1 MTSVNDNRSKDIRNK
16 LSIEEGVLENSD
28 TKVGLAEEIDNNGV
42 KNNKAVSNIATN
54 IDTSIDKNSSKN
66 ADKTSRIEQ
75 SSTDIPSNVASI
87 SKPLQVDDTPLA
99 TKTPA
104 LSTSAKPKAI
114 RKPRTTPEKPTPPAK
129 TLSSTTKPAPQMIVN
144 PTTKTTSNSAMTTT
158 PKPLTTAL
166 ATISNKAHTKVS
178 APVSSTVSAMSAIHK
193 DALVNELTKI
203 NWQRSDD
210 GTYSP
215 NSYIHRDLSLL
226 AFHLRVLAQAANPRH
241 PLLERLFFLI
251 IFSSNMD
258 EFFEIRVA
266 GIMQK
271 LSLGNVADTPH
282 GMRPSE
288 VLDEI
293 SAITHKAIAEQYRI
307 LNEDILPA
315 LAKQDIRYLKRDELN
330 AAQSAWM
337 KRYFIEQVSPVL
349 TPISIDPAH
358 PFPRL
363 VNKSLNF
370 IATLEGKDAFG
381 RDINLAIVPAPRSL
395 PRVIRLPD
403 ELTGG
408 KEHHVML
415 SAVIHE
421 HIGELFPGM
430 NVTGCH
436 QFRLTRNAD
445 LDLADDVDDIAK
457 ALEGELENR
466 RFGDKVRLEV
476 TTDCPTPI
484 SDYLLDEFGLHN
496 NQLYRVNG
504 PVNLTRLLFDFNLP
518 ELRYQPFTR
527 IVPKAFRRDIDK
539 LDKTTSMFAAM
550 RKGDVLVHHP
560 FDSFTPVVN
569 LLWQAANDPKVLA
582 IKQTLYRSGTN
593 SEIVKALAAAARN
606 GKEVTAVIELR
617 ARFDEA
623 SNISVANFLHEAGA
637 VVVYGIVGYKT
648 HAKLMLIVR
657 RENDRIRR
665 YVHLGTGNYHAAN
678 AKVYTDYG
686 LFTADSDISEDV
698 HKIFQELTGM
708 GKPANLKKLLHAP
721 FTLHDKLISFIDDEI
736 KQAKAGKRAHI
747 IIKVNALTERRL
759 IDKLYD
765 ASQAGVKVELILR
778 SICCL
783 RPQVKGLSE
792 NITVRS
798 VVGRFL
804 EHTRVYYFYN
814 NGDERMYCA
823 SADWMDRNLFHRVE
837 VAFPIEDKGLFKQIY
852 YDGLLNYLKD
862 NTQSWS
868 LDGKGNW
875 QQNTPA
881 LNEPEHSAQNY
892 LLKVINRVGE

>member
-1 MTSVNDNRSKDIRNK
+1 M
-16 LSIEEGVLENSD
+16 
-28 TKVGLAEEIDNNGV
+28 AEIDNKHNSG
-42 KNNKAVSNIATN
+42 NKMTDT
-54 IDTSIDKNSSKN
+54 IDANDHVNRESGTGDADRTVDNSHSPTDDSLNHLNSKESF
-66 ADKTSRIEQ
+66 TE
-75 SSTDIPSNVASI
+75 
-87 SKPLQVDDTPLA
+87 VD
-99 TKTPA
+99 
-104 LSTSAKPKAI
+104 
-114 RKPRTTPEKPTPPAK
+114 
-129 TLSSTTKPAPQMIVN
+129 
-144 PTTKTTSNSAMTTT
+144 
-158 PKPLTTAL
+158 
-166 ATISNKAHTKVS
+166 
-178 APVSSTVSAMSAIHK
+178 
-193 DALVNELTKI
+193 
-203 NWQRSDD
+203 WQRSED
-210 GTYSP
+210 GNYSP
-215 NSYIHRDLSLL
+215 SSYINRDLSLL
-226 AFHLRVLAQAANPRH
+226 QFHLRVLAQAADPRH
-241 PLLERLFFLI
+241 PLLERLFFLM
-251 IFSSNMD
+251 IFSSNID

-271 LSLGNVADTPH
+271 LNLGDVSTSVH

-288 VLDEI
+288 ILNEI
-293 SAITHKAIAEQYRI
+293 SVVTHDAIAEQYRI

-315 LAKQDIRYLKRDELN
+315 LALEDIRYLKRDELN
-330 AAQSAWM
+330 AEQSAWM

-415 SAVIHE
+415 SAIIHE
-421 HIGELFPGM
+421 HIGELFPGV

-445 LDLADDVDDIAK
+445 LDLADDVEDIAK

-476 TTDCPTPI
+476 TTECPTPI
-484 SDYLLDEFGLHN
+484 SDYLLNEFELHD

-504 PVNLTRLLFDFNLP
+504 PVNLTRLLFDFNIP
-518 ELRYQPFTR
+518 ELRYKPFTH
-527 IVPKAFRRDIDK
+527 IVPKSFRRDFDK
-539 LDKTTSMFAAM
+539 FDKTTSMFAAM

-560 FDSFTPVVN
+560 FHAFSPVVN

-593 SEIVKALAAAARN
+593 SEIVQALAAAALN

-623 SNISVANFLHEAGA
+623 SNIAVANYLQEAGA

-657 RENDRIRR
+657 REDDKIRR

-686 LFTADSDISEDV
+686 LFSADPDISEDV
-698 HKIFQELTGM
+698 HKIFNELTGM

-721 FTLHDKLISFIDDEI
+721 FTLHDKLMDFIDAEI
-736 KQAKAGKRAHI
+736 AHVKAGKRGHI

-765 ASQAGVKVELILR
+765 ASQAGVKIELILR

-798 VVGRFL
+798 VIGRFL
-804 EHTRVYYFYN
+804 EHTRIYYFHN
-814 NGDERMYCA
+814 DGNERLYCG

-837 VAFPIEDKGLFKQIY
+837 VAFPIEDKRLSKQIY
-852 YDGLLNYLKD
+852 QDGLLNYLQD
-862 NTQSWS
+862 NTQSWTLS
-868 LDGKGNW
+868 GDGSW
-875 QQNTPA
+875 QQNQPA
-881 LNEPEHSAQNY
+881 AGEAPHIAQEY
-892 LLKVINRVGE
+892 LLKMINGVGESV

>member
-1 MTSVNDNRSKDIRNK
+1 MDNKHNARHNTNDIIETNHDIH
-16 LSIEEGVLENSD
+16 D
-28 TKVGLAEEIDNNGV
+28 
-42 KNNKAVSNIATN
+42 
-54 IDTSIDKNSSKN
+54 IDT
-66 ADKTSRIEQ
+66 E
-75 SSTDIPSNVASI
+75 SST
-87 SKPLQVDDTPLA
+87 
-99 TKTPA
+99 
-104 LSTSAKPKAI
+104 
-114 RKPRTTPEKPTPPAK
+114 
-129 TLSSTTKPAPQMIVN
+129 
-144 PTTKTTSNSAMTTT
+144 NSAV
-158 PKPLTTAL
+158 KLNNLIIDSSSNLTE
-166 ATISNKAHTKVS
+166 I
-178 APVSSTVSAMSAIHK
+178 
-193 DALVNELTKI
+193 E
-203 NWQRSDD
+203 WQRSED
-210 GTYSP
+210 GSYSP
-215 NSYIHRDLSLL
+215 SSYINRDLSLL
-226 AFHLRVLAQAANPRH
+226 QFHLRVLAQAASPRH
-241 PLLERLFFLI
+241 PLLERLFFLM
-251 IFSSNMD
+251 IFSSNLD

-271 LSLGNVADTPH
+271 LNLGDVSTSVH

-288 VLDEI
+288 ILNEI
-293 SAITHKAIAEQYRI
+293 SAVTHDAIDEQYRI

-315 LAKQDIRYLKRDELN
+315 LALEDIRYLKRDELN
-330 AAQSAWM
+330 AEQSAWM

-408 KEHHVML
+408 KEHHIML

-421 HIGELFPGM
+421 HVGELFPGV

-445 LDLADDVDDIAK
+445 LDLADDVEDIAK

-484 SDYLLDEFGLHN
+484 SDYLLNEFDLHD

-504 PVNLTRLLFDFNLP
+504 PVNLTRLLFDFNIP
-518 ELRYQPFTR
+518 ELRYKPFTH
-527 IVPKAFRRDIDK
+527 IVPKPFRRDFDK

-560 FDSFTPVVN
+560 FHAFSPIVN

-593 SEIVKALAAAARN
+593 SEIVQALAAAALN

-623 SNISVANFLHEAGA
+623 SNIAVANYLQEAGA

-657 RENDRIRR
+657 REDDKIRR

-686 LFTADSDISEDV
+686 LFSADPDISEDV
-698 HKIFQELTGM
+698 HKIFNELTGM

-721 FTLHDKLISFIDDEI
+721 FTLHDKLMGFIDDEI
-736 KQAKAGKRAHI
+736 THAKAGQKAHI

-765 ASQAGVKVELILR
+765 ASQAGVKIELILR
-778 SICCL
+778 SMCCL

-798 VVGRFL
+798 VIGRFL
-804 EHTRVYYFYN
+804 EHTRIYYFHN
-814 NGDERMYCA
+814 DGDERLYCG

-837 VAFPIEDKGLFKQIY
+837 VAFPIEDKKLSKQIY
-852 YDGLLNYLKD
+852 QDGLLNYLQD
-862 NTQSWS
+862 NMQAWTLSG
-868 LDGKGNW
+868 DGVW
-875 QQNTPA
+875 QQIETTADELP
-881 LNEPEHSAQNY
+881 HIAQDY
-892 LLKVINRVGE
+892 LLKVINGVGEHV

>member
-1 MTSVNDNRSKDIRNK
+1 M
-16 LSIEEGVLENSD
+16 
-28 TKVGLAEEIDNNGV
+28 AEIDNKHEVNDSV
-42 KNNKAVSNIATN
+42 DMSIKTDNEVSTSLIEVSDNEVSDNPIDGLTDSVTN
-54 IDTSIDKNSSKN
+54 SLTESL
-66 ADKTSRIEQ
+66 
-75 SSTDIPSNVASI
+75 TDI
-87 SKPLQVDDTPLA
+87 D
-99 TKTPA
+99 
-104 LSTSAKPKAI
+104 
-114 RKPRTTPEKPTPPAK
+114 
-129 TLSSTTKPAPQMIVN
+129 
-144 PTTKTTSNSAMTTT
+144 
-158 PKPLTTAL
+158 
-166 ATISNKAHTKVS
+166 
-178 APVSSTVSAMSAIHK
+178 
-193 DALVNELTKI
+193 
-203 NWQRSDD
+203 WQRSED
-210 GTYSP
+210 GSYSP
-215 NSYIHRDLSLL
+215 SSYINRDLSLL
-226 AFHLRVLAQAANPRH
+226 QFHLRVLAQAASPHH

-271 LSLGNVADTPH
+271 LNMGDVSTSAH

-288 VLDEI
+288 VLREI
-293 SAITHKAIAEQYRI
+293 SAVTHKAISEQYRI

-315 LAKQDIRYLKRDELN
+315 LAQEDIRYLKRDELTPE
-330 AAQSAWM
+330 QSAWM
-337 KRYFIEQVSPVL
+337 KQYFTEQVSPVL

-445 LDLADDVDDIAK
+445 LDLAEDVDDIAK

-476 TTDCPTPI
+476 TTDCPAPI
-484 SDYLLDEFGLHN
+484 SDYLLNEFELHD

-504 PVNLTRLLFDFNLP
+504 PVNLTRLLFDFNIP
-518 ELRYQPFTR
+518 ALRYQPFTHV
-527 IVPKAFRRDIDK
+527 VPKPFRREVDK
-539 LDKTTSMFAAM
+539 LDKATSMFAAM
-550 RKGDVLVHHP
+550 RKSDVLVHHP
-560 FDSFTPVVN
+560 FHAFSPIIN
-569 LLWQAANDPKVLA
+569 LLWQAASDPKVLA

-623 SNISVANFLHEAGA
+623 SNIAVANYLQEAGA

-648 HAKLMLIVR
+648 HAKLMLIIR
-657 RENDRIRR
+657 RENDKIRR

-686 LFTADSDISEDV
+686 LFSADPDISEDV

-721 FTLHDKLISFIDDEI
+721 FTLHEKLMSFIDDEI
-736 KQAKAGKRAHI
+736 AQAKAGKRAHI

-765 ASQAGVKVELILR
+765 ASQAGVKIELILR
-778 SICCL
+778 SMCCL
-783 RPQVKGLSE
+783 RPQVKDLSE

-798 VVGRFL
+798 VIGRFL
-804 EHTRVYYFYN
+804 EHTRIYYFYN
-814 NGDERMYCA
+814 AGYERLYCG

-837 VAFPIEDKGLFKQIY
+837 VAFPIEDKKLFKQIY
-852 YDGLLNYLKD
+852 QDGLINYLHD
-862 NTQSWS
+862 NTQAWT
-868 LDGKGNW
+868 LDGNGVW
-875 QQNTPA
+875 QQLQPAADETPHIA
-881 LNEPEHSAQNY
+881 QEH
-892 LLKVINRVGE
+892 LLKVINGVGETT

>member
-1 MTSVNDNRSKDIRNK
+1 MDNKHS
-16 LSIEEGVLENSD
+16 NSD
-28 TKVGLAEEIDNNGV
+28 KTADVIETYIDANNDVNRESDTDKVDGAINTSNPPTDESLINPYGNQVLTEID
-42 KNNKAVSNIATN
+42 
-54 IDTSIDKNSSKN
+54 
-66 ADKTSRIEQ
+66 
-75 SSTDIPSNVASI
+75 
-87 SKPLQVDDTPLA
+87 
-99 TKTPA
+99 
-104 LSTSAKPKAI
+104 
-114 RKPRTTPEKPTPPAK
+114 
-129 TLSSTTKPAPQMIVN
+129 
-144 PTTKTTSNSAMTTT
+144 
-158 PKPLTTAL
+158 
-166 ATISNKAHTKVS
+166 
-178 APVSSTVSAMSAIHK
+178 
-193 DALVNELTKI
+193 
-203 NWQRSDD
+203 WQRSED
-210 GTYSP
+210 GNYSP
-215 NSYIHRDLSLL
+215 SSYINRDLSLL
-226 AFHLRVLAQAANPRH
+226 QFHLRVLAQAADPHH
-241 PLLERLFFLI
+241 PLLERLFFLM
-251 IFSSNMD
+251 IFSSNID

-271 LSLGNVADTPH
+271 LNLGDVSTSVH

-288 VLDEI
+288 ILNEI
-293 SAITHKAIAEQYRI
+293 SAVTHDAIAEQYRI

-315 LAKQDIRYLKRDELN
+315 LALEDIRYLKRDELN
-330 AAQSAWM
+330 SEQSAWM
-337 KRYFIEQVSPVL
+337 KRYFTEQVSPVL

-415 SAVIHE
+415 SAIIHE

-476 TTDCPTPI
+476 TTECPTPI
-484 SDYLLDEFGLHN
+484 SDYLLNEFELHD

-504 PVNLTRLLFDFNLP
+504 PVNLTRLLFDFNIP
-518 ELRYQPFTR
+518 ALRYQPFTHV
-527 IVPKAFRRDIDK
+527 IPKPFRREVDK
-539 LDKTTSMFAAM
+539 LDKATSMFAAM
-550 RKGDVLVHHP
+550 RKGDVLAHHP
-560 FDSFTPVVN
+560 FHAFSPIIN
-569 LLWQAANDPKVLA
+569 LLWQAASDPKVLA

-623 SNISVANFLHEAGA
+623 SNIAVANYLQEAGA

-657 RENDRIRR
+657 REEGKMRR

-686 LFTADSDISEDV
+686 LFSADPDISEDV

-721 FTLHDKLISFIDDEI
+721 FTLHDKLMSFIDDEI
-736 KQAKAGKRAHI
+736 THAKAGKRAHI
-747 IIKVNALTERRL
+747 IVKVNALTERRL

-765 ASQAGVKVELILR
+765 ASQAGVKIELILR

-798 VVGRFL
+798 VIGRFL
-804 EHTRVYYFYN
+804 EHTRIYYFYN
-814 NGDERMYCA
+814 DGNERLYCG

-837 VAFPIEDKGLFKQIY
+837 VAFPIEDKKLSKQIY
-852 YDGLLNYLKD
+852 QDGLLSYLQD
-862 NTQSWS
+862 NKQAWTLSG
-868 LDGKGNW
+868 DGNW
-875 QQNTPA
+875 QRTKPA
-881 LNEPEHSAQNY
+881 ADEALHIAQEH
-892 LLKVINRVGE
+892 LLKVINRVGEPV

>member
-1 MTSVNDNRSKDIRNK
+1 MVEINNNENSGDINDMIDVNSVSEDGNENFNKDI
-16 LSIEEGVLENSD
+16 S
-28 TKVGLAEEIDNNGV
+28 
-42 KNNKAVSNIATN
+42 
-54 IDTSIDKNSSKN
+54 
-66 ADKTSRIEQ
+66 
-75 SSTDIPSNVASI
+75 
-87 SKPLQVDDTPLA
+87 
-99 TKTPA
+99 
-104 LSTSAKPKAI
+104 
-114 RKPRTTPEKPTPPAK
+114 
-129 TLSSTTKPAPQMIVN
+129 
-144 PTTKTTSNSAMTTT
+144 
-158 PKPLTTAL
+158 
-166 ATISNKAHTKVS
+166 
-178 APVSSTVSAMSAIHK
+178 VSSSHNDLADI
-193 DALVNELTKI
+193 D
-203 NWQRSDD
+203 WQRSED
-210 GTYSP
+210 GSYSP
-215 NSYIHRDLSLL
+215 SSYINRDLSLL
-226 AFHLRVLAQAANPRH
+226 QFHLRVLAQAASPRH

-251 IFSSNMD
+251 IFSSNLD

-271 LSLGNVADTPH
+271 LNIGDVSTSAH

-288 VLDEI
+288 VLNEI
-293 SAITHKAIAEQYRI
+293 SAITHDAINEQYRI

-315 LAKQDIRYLKRDELN
+315 LALEDIRYLKRDELN
-330 AAQSAWM
+330 AEQSAWM
-337 KRYFIEQVSPVL
+337 KRYFTEQVVPVL

-415 SAVIHE
+415 SAIIHE

-430 NVTGCH
+430 SVTGCH

-445 LDLADDVDDIAK
+445 LDLADDVEDIAK

-476 TTDCPTPI
+476 TTDCPTHI
-484 SDYLLDEFGLHN
+484 SEYLLNEFELHD

-504 PVNLTRLLFDFNLP
+504 PVNLTRLLFDFNIP
-518 ELRYQPFTR
+518 ALRYQPFTHA
-527 IVPKAFRRDIDK
+527 IPKAFRREMDK
-539 LDKTTSMFAAM
+539 SDKSTSMFAAM
-550 RKGDVLVHHP
+550 RKSDVLVHHP
-560 FDSFTPVVN
+560 FHAFSPIIN
-569 LLWQAANDPKVLA
+569 LLWQAASDPKVLA

-623 SNISVANFLHEAGA
+623 SNIAVANYLQEAGA

-657 RENDRIRR
+657 REDDRIRR
-665 YVHLGTGNYHAAN
+665 YIHLGTGNYHAAN

-686 LFTADSDISEDV
+686 LFSADPDISEDV

-721 FTLHDKLISFIDDEI
+721 FTLHEKLMSFIDDEI
-736 KQAKAGKRAHI
+736 AHAKAGKRAHI
-747 IIKVNALTERRL
+747 IVKANALTERRL

-765 ASQAGVKVELILR
+765 ASQAGVKIELILR
-778 SICCL
+778 SMCCL

-798 VVGRFL
+798 LIGRFL
-804 EHTRVYYFYN
+804 EHTRIYYFYN
-814 NGDERMYCA
+814 DGDERLYCG

-837 VAFPIEDKGLFKQIY
+837 VAFPIENKKLFKQIY
-852 YDGLLNYLKD
+852 QDGLLNYLQD
-862 NTQSWS
+862 NTQAWT
-868 LDGKGNW
+868 LDGTGVW
-875 QQNTPA
+875 QQLQPAAGETPHVA
-881 LNEPEHSAQNY
+881 QEH
-892 LLKVINRVGE
+892 LLKVINGVEESS

>member
-1 MTSVNDNRSKDIRNK
+1 MVDINNQNKSVMTNDN
-16 LSIEEGVLENSD
+16 
-28 TKVGLAEEIDNNGV
+28 
-42 KNNKAVSNIATN
+42 AT
-54 IDTSIDKNSSKN
+54 
-66 ADKTSRIEQ
+66 
-75 SSTDIPSNVASI
+75 
-87 SKPLQVDDTPLA
+87 
-99 TKTPA
+99 
-104 LSTSAKPKAI
+104 
-114 RKPRTTPEKPTPPAK
+114 
-129 TLSSTTKPAPQMIVN
+129 
-144 PTTKTTSNSAMTTT
+144 
-158 PKPLTTAL
+158 
-166 ATISNKAHTKVS
+166 
-178 APVSSTVSAMSAIHK
+178 
-193 DALVNELTKI
+193 VNELNIQQLSQQLTDI
-203 NWQRSDD
+203 AWQRSED
-210 GTYSP
+210 GSYSP
-215 NSYIHRDLSLL
+215 SSYINRDLSLL
-226 AFHLRVLAQAANPRH
+226 QFHLRVLAQAASSRH

-251 IFSSNMD
+251 IFSSNID

-271 LSLGNVADTPH
+271 LNLGDVVSSPH

-288 VLDEI
+288 VLAEL
-293 SAITHKAIAEQYRI
+293 SAVTHEAIDKQYRI

-315 LAKQDIRYLKRDELN
+315 LAKEDIRYLKRDELN
-330 AAQSAWM
+330 AEQSAWM
-337 KRYFIEQVSPVL
+337 KRYFTEQVSPVL

-484 SDYLLDEFGLHN
+484 SDYLLNEFELHD

-504 PVNLTRLLFDFNLP
+504 PVNLTRLLFDFNIP
-518 ELRYQPFTR
+518 KLRYQPFTH
-527 IVPKAFRRDIDK
+527 IVPKPFRRELDK
-539 LDKTTSMFAAM
+539 LDKSTSIFSAM

-560 FDSFTPVVN
+560 FHAFSPIIN
-569 LLWQAANDPKVLA
+569 LLWEAASDPKVLA

-623 SNISVANFLHEAGA
+623 SNIAVANFLQEAGA

-657 RENDRIRR
+657 REDDRIRR

-686 LFTADSDISEDV
+686 LFSADDDISEDV

-708 GKPANLKKLLHAP
+708 GKPATLKKLLHAP
-721 FTLHDKLISFIDDEI
+721 FTLHDKLMSFIDDEI
-736 KQAKAGKRAHI
+736 AHAKAGKRAHM

-759 IDKLYD
+759 IAKLYD
-765 ASQAGVKVELILR
+765 ASQAGVKIELILR

-804 EHTRVYYFYN
+804 EHTRIYYFHN
-814 NGDERMYCA
+814 GGDERMYLG

-837 VAFPIEDKGLFKQIY
+837 VAFPIEDKKLFKQIY
-852 YDGLLNYLKD
+852 QDGLLNYLQD
-862 NTQSWS
+862 NVQAWA
-868 LDGKGNW
+868 LNGDGIW
-875 QQNTPA
+875 QQIQPA
-881 LNEPEHSAQNY
+881 ADEAPHIAQDH
-892 LLKVINRVGE
+892 LLRVINHVGEPV

>member
-1 MTSVNDNRSKDIRNK
+1 MADVNNNQNNRAKDEVEDNT
-16 LSIEEGVLENSD
+16 LEDSAAINQN
-28 TKVGLAEEIDNNGV
+28 TLTQ
-42 KNNKAVSNIATN
+42 IA
-54 IDTSIDKNSSKN
+54 
-66 ADKTSRIEQ
+66 
-75 SSTDIPSNVASI
+75 
-87 SKPLQVDDTPLA
+87 
-99 TKTPA
+99 
-104 LSTSAKPKAI
+104 
-114 RKPRTTPEKPTPPAK
+114 
-129 TLSSTTKPAPQMIVN
+129 
-144 PTTKTTSNSAMTTT
+144 
-158 PKPLTTAL
+158 
-166 ATISNKAHTKVS
+166 
-178 APVSSTVSAMSAIHK
+178 
-193 DALVNELTKI
+193 
-203 NWQRSDD
+203 WQRSED
-210 GTYSP
+210 GSYSP
-215 NSYIHRDLSLL
+215 SSYINRDLSLL
-226 AFHLRVLAQAANPRH
+226 QFHLRVLAQAASPRH

-251 IFSSNMD
+251 IFSSNLD

-271 LSLGNVADTPH
+271 LNLGDVASSPH

-288 VLDEI
+288 VLNEI
-293 SAITHKAIAEQYRI
+293 SVVTHDAIDEQYRI

-315 LAKQDIRYLKRDELN
+315 LAEQDIRYLKRDELN
-330 AAQSAWM
+330 AEQSAWM
-337 KRYFIEQVSPVL
+337 KRYFTEQVSPVL

-363 VNKSLNF
+363 ANKSLNF

-415 SAVIHE
+415 SAIIHE
-421 HIGELFPGM
+421 HVGELFPGM
-430 NVTGCH
+430 SVTGCH

-476 TTDCPTPI
+476 TTECPTPI
-484 SDYLLDEFGLHN
+484 SDYLLNEFGLHD

-504 PVNLTRLLFDFNLP
+504 PVNLTRLLFDFNIP
-518 ELRYQPFTR
+518 ELRYQPFTH
-527 IVPKAFRRDIDK
+527 IMPKPFRREFDK
-539 LDKTTSMFAAM
+539 LDRSTSMFAAM
-550 RKGDVLVHHP
+550 RKGNVLVHHP
-560 FDSFTPVVN
+560 FHAFSPIIN

-593 SEIVKALAAAARN
+593 SEIVQALAAAARN

-623 SNISVANFLHEAGA
+623 SNIAVANLLQEAGA

-657 RENDRIRR
+657 REDGQMRR

-686 LFTADSDISEDV
+686 LFSADPDISEDV

-721 FTLHDKLISFIDDEI
+721 FTLHDKLMSFIDDEI
-736 KQAKAGKRAHI
+736 AHATAGKRAHI

-765 ASQAGVKVELILR
+765 ASQAGVKIELILR
-778 SICCL
+778 STCCL
-783 RPQVKGLSE
+783 RPQVQGLSE

-798 VVGRFL
+798 VIGRFL

-814 NGDERMYCA
+814 SGDERMYCG
-823 SADWMDRNLFHRVE
+823 SADWMDRNLFHRIE
-837 VAFPIEDKGLFKQIY
+837 VAFPIEEKKLFRQVY
-852 YDGLLNYLKD
+852 QDGL
-862 NTQSWS
+862 
-868 LDGKGNW
+868 
-875 QQNTPA
+875 
-881 LNEPEHSAQNY
+881 QNY
-892 LLKVINRVGE
+892 LQDNVQAWTLHADGSWEQIRPAAGEVEHIAQDHLLKTINHVGESV

>member
-1 MTSVNDNRSKDIRNK
+1 MADNP
-16 LSIEEGVLENSD
+16 
-28 TKVGLAEEIDNNGV
+28 
-42 KNNKAVSNIATN
+42 NKAKITDNGT
-54 IDTSIDKNSSKN
+54 DKNQGASLSHERLN
-66 ADKTSRIEQ
+66 SHE
-75 SSTDIPSNVASI
+75 PSNSHER
-87 SKPLQVDDTPLA
+87 LTN
-99 TKTPA
+99 
-104 LSTSAKPKAI
+104 
-114 RKPRTTPEKPTPPAK
+114 
-129 TLSSTTKPAPQMIVN
+129 SS
-144 PTTKTTSNSAMTTT
+144 
-158 PKPLTTAL
+158 LTQ
-166 ATISNKAHTKVS
+166 I
-178 APVSSTVSAMSAIHK
+178 
-193 DALVNELTKI
+193 D
-203 NWQRSDD
+203 WQRFDD
-210 GTYSP
+210 GSYSSS
-215 NSYIHRDLSLL
+215 SYIHRDLSLL
-226 AFHLRVLAQAANPRH
+226 QFNLRVLAQAASPRH

-271 LSLGNVADTPH
+271 LNIGDVPSSPH

-288 VLDEI
+288 VLKEI
-293 SAITHKAIAEQYRI
+293 SAVAHEAIDEQYRI
-307 LNEDILPA
+307 LNQDILPA
-315 LAKQDIRYLKRDELN
+315 LAKEDIRYLRRDELN
-330 AAQSAWM
+330 AEQSAWM
-337 KRYFIEQVSPVL
+337 KRYFIEQVLPVL

-395 PRVIRLPD
+395 PRVIRLPN

-421 HIGELFPGM
+421 HVGELFPGM

-484 SDYLLDEFGLHN
+484 SDYLLEEFELHD

-504 PVNLTRLLFDFNLP
+504 PVNLTRLLFDFNIP
-518 ELRYQPFTR
+518 KLRYQSFTH
-527 IVPKAFRRDIDK
+527 IVPKPFRREFDK
-539 LDKTTSMFAAM
+539 LDRSTSMFGAM

-560 FDSFTPVVN
+560 FHAFSPIVN
-569 LLWQAANDPKVLA
+569 LLWQAASDPKVLA

-593 SEIVKALAAAARN
+593 SEIVQALAAAARN

-623 SNISVANFLHEAGA
+623 SNIAVANFLQEAGA

-657 RENDRIRR
+657 REDDRIRR

-686 LFTADSDISEDV
+686 LFTADDDISEDV

-708 GKPANLKKLLHAP
+708 GKPATLKKLLHAP
-721 FTLHDKLISFIDDEI
+721 FTLHDKLMSFIDDEI
-736 KQAKAGKRAHI
+736 AHAKAGKRAHM

-759 IDKLYD
+759 IAKLYD
-765 ASQAGVKVELILR
+765 ASQAGVKIELILR

-804 EHTRVYYFYN
+804 EHTRIYYFHN
-814 NGDERMYCA
+814 GGDERMYLG

-837 VAFPIEDKGLFKQIY
+837 VAFPIEDKKLFAQIY
-852 YDGLLNYLKD
+852 QDGLQNYLKD
-862 NTQSWS
+862 NVQAWT
-868 LDGKGNW
+868 LTGDGRW
-875 QQNTPA
+875 QQVSPVNDA
-881 LNEPEHSAQNY
+881 LPHVAQNH
-892 LLKVINRVGE
+892 LLSVINHVDE

>member
-1 MTSVNDNRSKDIRNK
+1 MVNKQNNDHEINDSIDVSTKTDSE
-16 LSIEEGVLENSD
+16 LSTNLVKTEEELTASS
-28 TKVGLAEEIDNNGV
+28 TKSLSEID
-42 KNNKAVSNIATN
+42 
-54 IDTSIDKNSSKN
+54 
-66 ADKTSRIEQ
+66 
-75 SSTDIPSNVASI
+75 
-87 SKPLQVDDTPLA
+87 
-99 TKTPA
+99 
-104 LSTSAKPKAI
+104 
-114 RKPRTTPEKPTPPAK
+114 
-129 TLSSTTKPAPQMIVN
+129 
-144 PTTKTTSNSAMTTT
+144 
-158 PKPLTTAL
+158 
-166 ATISNKAHTKVS
+166 
-178 APVSSTVSAMSAIHK
+178 
-193 DALVNELTKI
+193 
-203 NWQRSDD
+203 WQRFDD
-210 GTYSP
+210 GSYSP
-215 NSYIHRDLSLL
+215 SSYINRDLSLL
-226 AFHLRVLAQAANPRH
+226 QFHLRVLAQAASPRH

-271 LSLGNVADTPH
+271 LNMGDVSTSAH

-288 VLDEI
+288 VLREI
-293 SAITHKAIAEQYRI
+293 SAVTHKAISEQYRI

-315 LAKQDIRYLKRDELN
+315 LAQEDIRYLKRDELTPE
-330 AAQSAWM
+330 QSAWM
-337 KRYFIEQVSPVL
+337 KQYFTEQVSPVL

-445 LDLADDVDDIAK
+445 LDLAEDVDDIAK

-476 TTDCPTPI
+476 TTDCPAPI
-484 SDYLLDEFGLHN
+484 SDYLLNEFELHD

-504 PVNLTRLLFDFNLP
+504 PVNLTRLLFDFNIP
-518 ELRYQPFTR
+518 ALRYQPFTHV
-527 IVPKAFRRDIDK
+527 VPKPFRREVDK
-539 LDKTTSMFAAM
+539 LDKATSMFAAM
-550 RKGDVLVHHP
+550 RKSDVLVHHP
-560 FDSFTPVVN
+560 FHAFSPIIN
-569 LLWQAANDPKVLA
+569 LLWQAASDPKVLA

-623 SNISVANFLHEAGA
+623 SNIAVANYLQEAGA

-648 HAKLMLIVR
+648 HAKLMLIIR
-657 RENDRIRR
+657 RENDKIRR

-686 LFTADSDISEDV
+686 LFSADPDISEDV

-721 FTLHDKLISFIDDEI
+721 FTLHEKLMSFIDDEI
-736 KQAKAGKRAHI
+736 AQAKAGKRAHI

-765 ASQAGVKVELILR
+765 ASQAGVKIELILR
-778 SICCL
+778 SMCCL
-783 RPQVKGLSE
+783 RPQVKDLSE

-798 VVGRFL
+798 VIGRFL
-804 EHTRVYYFYN
+804 EHTRIYYFYN
-814 NGDERMYCA
+814 AGYERLYCG

-837 VAFPIEDKGLFKQIY
+837 VAFPIEDKKLFKQIY
-852 YDGLLNYLKD
+852 QDGLINYLHD
-862 NTQSWS
+862 NTQAWT
-868 LDGKGNW
+868 LDGNGVW
-875 QQNTPA
+875 QQLQPAADETPHIA
-881 LNEPEHSAQNY
+881 QEH
-892 LLKVINRVGE
+892 LLKVINGVGEST

>member
-1 MTSVNDNRSKDIRNK
+1 MV
-16 LSIEEGVLENSD
+16 
-28 TKVGLAEEIDNNGV
+28 EI
-42 KNNKAVSNIATN
+42 NNKH
-54 IDTSIDKNSSKN
+54 NSSK
-66 ADKTSRIEQ
+66 KI
-75 SSTDIPSNVASI
+75 TDIIEAPIDANDDINRESGTDKAD
-87 SKPLQVDDTPLA
+87 LDVD
-99 TKTPA
+99 
-104 LSTSAKPKAI
+104 
-114 RKPRTTPEKPTPPAK
+114 
-129 TLSSTTKPAPQMIVN
+129 N
-144 PTTKTTSNSAMTTT
+144 SNSPTDDSLNHLNSKESFTE
-158 PKPLTTAL
+158 
-166 ATISNKAHTKVS
+166 V
-178 APVSSTVSAMSAIHK
+178 
-193 DALVNELTKI
+193 D
-203 NWQRSDD
+203 WQRSED
-210 GTYSP
+210 GNYSP
-215 NSYIHRDLSLL
+215 SSYINRDLSLL
-226 AFHLRVLAQAANPRH
+226 QFHLRVLAQAADPRH
-241 PLLERLFFLI
+241 PLLERLFFLM
-251 IFSSNMD
+251 IFSSNID

-271 LSLGNVADTPH
+271 LSLGDVSTSVH

-288 VLDEI
+288 ILNEI
-293 SAITHKAIAEQYRI
+293 SAVTHDAIAEQYRI

-315 LAKQDIRYLKRDELN
+315 LALEDIRYLKRDELN
-330 AAQSAWM
+330 AEQSAWM
-337 KRYFIEQVSPVL
+337 KRYFTEQVSPVL

-415 SAVIHE
+415 SAIIHE

-430 NVTGCH
+430 SVTGCH

-476 TTDCPTPI
+476 TTECPTPI
-484 SDYLLDEFGLHN
+484 SDYLLNEFELHD

-504 PVNLTRLLFDFNLP
+504 PVNLTRLLFDFNIP
-518 ELRYQPFTR
+518 ALRYQPFTHV
-527 IVPKAFRRDIDK
+527 IPKPFRREVDK
-539 LDKTTSMFAAM
+539 LDKATSMFAAM
-550 RKGDVLVHHP
+550 RKGDVLAHHP
-560 FDSFTPVVN
+560 FHAFSPIIN
-569 LLWQAANDPKVLA
+569 LLWQAASDPKVLA

-606 GKEVTAVIELR
+606 GKEVTAVIEIR

-623 SNISVANFLHEAGA
+623 SNIAVANYLQEAGA

-657 RENDRIRR
+657 REDEKMRR

-686 LFTADSDISEDV
+686 LFSADPDISEDV

-721 FTLHDKLISFIDDEI
+721 FTLHDKLMEFIDDEI
-736 KQAKAGKRAHI
+736 AHVKAGRRAHI

-765 ASQAGVKVELILR
+765 ASQAGVKIELILR
-778 SICCL
+778 SMCCL

-798 VVGRFL
+798 VIGRFL
-804 EHTRVYYFYN
+804 EHTRVYYFHN
-814 NGDERMYCA
+814 NGDERLYCA

-837 VAFPIEDKGLFKQIY
+837 VAFPIEDKRLAKQVY
-852 YDGLLNYLKD
+852 EDGLINYLKD
-862 NTQSWS
+862 NTQAWTLSGDGSW
-868 LDGKGNW
+868 K
-875 QQNTPA
+875 QNQPA
-881 LNEPEHSAQNY
+881 AGEAPHIAQEY
-892 LLKVINRVGE
+892 LLKVINGVGKSV

>member
-1 MTSVNDNRSKDIRNK
+1 MDNKHS
-16 LSIEEGVLENSD
+16 NSD
-28 TKVGLAEEIDNNGV
+28 KTADVIETYIDANNDVNIESDTDKVDGAINTSNPPTDESLINPYGNQALTEID
-42 KNNKAVSNIATN
+42 
-54 IDTSIDKNSSKN
+54 
-66 ADKTSRIEQ
+66 
-75 SSTDIPSNVASI
+75 
-87 SKPLQVDDTPLA
+87 
-99 TKTPA
+99 
-104 LSTSAKPKAI
+104 
-114 RKPRTTPEKPTPPAK
+114 
-129 TLSSTTKPAPQMIVN
+129 
-144 PTTKTTSNSAMTTT
+144 
-158 PKPLTTAL
+158 
-166 ATISNKAHTKVS
+166 
-178 APVSSTVSAMSAIHK
+178 
-193 DALVNELTKI
+193 
-203 NWQRSDD
+203 WQRSED
-210 GTYSP
+210 GNYSP
-215 NSYIHRDLSLL
+215 SSYINRDLSLL
-226 AFHLRVLAQAANPRH
+226 QFHLRVLAQAADPHH
-241 PLLERLFFLI
+241 PLLERLFFLM
-251 IFSSNMD
+251 IFSSNID

-271 LSLGNVADTPH
+271 LNLGDVSTSVH

-288 VLDEI
+288 ILNEI
-293 SAITHKAIAEQYRI
+293 SAVTHDAIAEQYRI

-315 LAKQDIRYLKRDELN
+315 LALEDIRYLKRDELN
-330 AAQSAWM
+330 AEQSAWM
-337 KRYFIEQVSPVL
+337 KRYFTEQVSPVL

-415 SAVIHE
+415 SAIIHE

-476 TTDCPTPI
+476 TTECPTPI
-484 SDYLLDEFGLHN
+484 SDYLLNEFELHD

-504 PVNLTRLLFDFNLP
+504 PVNLTRLLFDFNIP
-518 ELRYQPFTR
+518 SLRYQPFTHV
-527 IVPKAFRRDIDK
+527 IPKPFRREVDK
-539 LDKTTSMFAAM
+539 LDKATSMFAAM
-550 RKGDVLVHHP
+550 RKGDVLAHHP
-560 FDSFTPVVN
+560 FHAFSPIIN
-569 LLWQAANDPKVLA
+569 LLWQAASDPKVLA

-623 SNISVANFLHEAGA
+623 SNIAVANYLQEAGA

-657 RENDRIRR
+657 REEGKMRR

-686 LFTADSDISEDV
+686 LFSADPDISEDV

-721 FTLHDKLISFIDDEI
+721 FTLHDKLMSFIDDEI
-736 KQAKAGKRAHI
+736 THAKAGKRAHI
-747 IIKVNALTERRL
+747 IVKVNALTERRL

-765 ASQAGVKVELILR
+765 ASQAGVKIELILR

-798 VVGRFL
+798 VIGRFL
-804 EHTRVYYFYN
+804 EHTRIYYFYN
-814 NGDERMYCA
+814 DGNERLYCG

-837 VAFPIEDKGLFKQIY
+837 VAFPIEDKKLSKQIY
-852 YDGLLNYLKD
+852 QDGLLSYLQD
-862 NTQSWS
+862 NKQAWILSG
-868 LDGKGNW
+868 DGNW
-875 QQNTPA
+875 QRTKPA
-881 LNEPEHSAQNY
+881 ADEAPHIAQEH
-892 LLKVINRVGE
+892 LLKVINRVGEPV

>member
-1 MTSVNDNRSKDIRNK
+1 MVNKQNNDHEINDSIDISTKTNIKVSTSLVTTEEALTSSSSKG
-16 LSIEEGVLENSD
+16 LS
-28 TKVGLAEEIDNNGV
+28 EID
-42 KNNKAVSNIATN
+42 
-54 IDTSIDKNSSKN
+54 
-66 ADKTSRIEQ
+66 
-75 SSTDIPSNVASI
+75 
-87 SKPLQVDDTPLA
+87 
-99 TKTPA
+99 
-104 LSTSAKPKAI
+104 
-114 RKPRTTPEKPTPPAK
+114 
-129 TLSSTTKPAPQMIVN
+129 
-144 PTTKTTSNSAMTTT
+144 
-158 PKPLTTAL
+158 
-166 ATISNKAHTKVS
+166 
-178 APVSSTVSAMSAIHK
+178 
-193 DALVNELTKI
+193 
-203 NWQRSDD
+203 WQRLDD
-210 GTYSP
+210 GSYSP
-215 NSYIHRDLSLL
+215 SSYINRDLSLL
-226 AFHLRVLAQAANPRH
+226 QFHLRVLAQAASPRH

-251 IFSSNMD
+251 IFSSNID

-271 LSLGNVADTPH
+271 LNMGDVSTSAH

-288 VLDEI
+288 VLREI
-293 SAITHKAIAEQYRI
+293 SAVTHEAIDEQYRI

-315 LAKQDIRYLKRDELN
+315 LAKEDIRYLKRDELTPE
-330 AAQSAWM
+330 QSAWM
-337 KRYFIEQVSPVL
+337 KQYFTEQVSPVL

-421 HIGELFPGM
+421 HISELFPGM

-476 TTDCPTPI
+476 TTDCPAPI
-484 SDYLLDEFGLHN
+484 SDYLLNEFELHD

-504 PVNLTRLLFDFNLP
+504 PVNLTRLLFDFSIP
-518 ELRYQPFTR
+518 ALRYQPFTHV
-527 IVPKAFRRDIDK
+527 VPKPFRREVDK
-539 LDKTTSMFAAM
+539 LDKATSMFAAM
-550 RKGDVLVHHP
+550 RKSDVLVHHP
-560 FDSFTPVVN
+560 FHAFSPIIN
-569 LLWQAANDPKVLA
+569 LLWQAASDPKVLA

-623 SNISVANFLHEAGA
+623 SNIAVANYLQEAGA

-648 HAKLMLIVR
+648 HAKLMLIIR
-657 RENDRIRR
+657 REDDKIRR

-686 LFTADSDISEDV
+686 LFSADPDISEDV

-721 FTLHDKLISFIDDEI
+721 FTLHEKLMSFIDDEI
-736 KQAKAGKRAHI
+736 AQAKAGKRAHI

-765 ASQAGVKVELILR
+765 ASQAGVKIELILR
-778 SICCL
+778 SMCCL
-783 RPQVKGLSE
+783 RPQVKDLSE

-798 VVGRFL
+798 VIGRFL
-804 EHTRVYYFYN
+804 EHTRIYYFYN
-814 NGDERMYCA
+814 AGAERLYCG

-837 VAFPIEDKGLFKQIY
+837 VAFPIEDKKLFKQIY
-852 YDGLLNYLKD
+852 QDGLINYLQD
-862 NTQSWS
+862 NTQAWT
-868 LDGKGNW
+868 LDGNGVW
-875 QQNTPA
+875 QQLQPAADETP
-881 LNEPEHSAQNY
+881 HIAQEY
-892 LLKVINRVGE
+892 LLKVINGVGETT

>member
-1 MTSVNDNRSKDIRNK
+1 MVGVNDKQDKGNHINDMIDVSELN
-16 LSIEEGVLENSD
+16 SINGVSNQANV
-28 TKVGLAEEIDNNGV
+28 KDNND
-42 KNNKAVSNIATN
+42 NLTQIA
-54 IDTSIDKNSSKN
+54 
-66 ADKTSRIEQ
+66 
-75 SSTDIPSNVASI
+75 
-87 SKPLQVDDTPLA
+87 
-99 TKTPA
+99 
-104 LSTSAKPKAI
+104 
-114 RKPRTTPEKPTPPAK
+114 
-129 TLSSTTKPAPQMIVN
+129 
-144 PTTKTTSNSAMTTT
+144 
-158 PKPLTTAL
+158 
-166 ATISNKAHTKVS
+166 
-178 APVSSTVSAMSAIHK
+178 
-193 DALVNELTKI
+193 
-203 NWQRSDD
+203 WQRSED
-210 GTYSP
+210 GSYSP
-215 NSYIHRDLSLL
+215 SSYINRDLSLL
-226 AFHLRVLAQAANPRH
+226 QFHLRVLAQAASPHH

-251 IFSSNMD
+251 IFSSNID

-271 LSLGNVADTPH
+271 LNIADISTSAH

-288 VLDEI
+288 VLNEI
-293 SAITHKAIAEQYRI
+293 STITHDAIAEQYRI
-307 LNEDILPA
+307 LNEDVLPA
-315 LAKQDIRYLKRDELN
+315 LAKEDIRYLKRDELN
-330 AAQSAWM
+330 AEQSAWM
-337 KRYFIEQVSPVL
+337 KRYFTEQVSPVL

-415 SAVIHE
+415 SAIIHE

-445 LDLADDVDDIAK
+445 LDLADDVEDIAK

-476 TTDCPTPI
+476 TTDCPVPI
-484 SDYLLDEFGLHN
+484 SDYLLNEFDLHD

-504 PVNLTRLLFDFNLP
+504 PVNLTRLLFDFNIP
-518 ELRYQPFTR
+518 ALRYQPFTHV
-527 IVPKAFRRDIDK
+527 VPKVFRREMDK
-539 LDKTTSMFAAM
+539 LDKSTSMFAAM
-550 RKGDVLVHHP
+550 RKRDVLVHHP
-560 FDSFTPVVN
+560 FNAFSPIIN
-569 LLWQAANDPKVLA
+569 LLWQAASDPKVLA

-623 SNISVANFLHEAGA
+623 SNIAVANYLQEAGA

-657 RENDRIRR
+657 REDDRIRR

-686 LFTADSDISEDV
+686 LFSADADISEDV

-721 FTLHDKLISFIDDEI
+721 FTLHEKLMSFIDDEI
-736 KQAKAGKRAHI
+736 AHAKAGKRAHI
-747 IIKVNALTERRL
+747 IVKVNALTERRL
-759 IDKLYD
+759 IGKLYD
-765 ASQAGVKVELILR
+765 ASQAGVKIELILR
-778 SICCL
+778 SMCCL

-798 VVGRFL
+798 VIGRFL
-804 EHTRVYYFYN
+804 EHTRIYYFYN
-814 NGDERMYCA
+814 NGDERLYCG

-837 VAFPIEDKGLFKQIY
+837 VAFPIEDKKLFKQVY
-852 YDGLLNYLKD
+852 EDGLLNYLKD
-862 NTQSWS
+862 NTQAWT
-868 LDGKGNW
+868 LDGDGVW
-875 QQNTPA
+875 QQLQPA
-881 LNEPEHSAQNY
+881 ADEVPHSAQEY
-892 LLKVINRVGE
+892 LLKVVSGVGETV

>member
-1 MTSVNDNRSKDIRNK
+1 MDNKHS
-16 LSIEEGVLENSD
+16 NSD
-28 TKVGLAEEIDNNGV
+28 KTADVIETYIDENNDVNRESDTDKVDGAINISNPPTDESLINPYGNQALTEID
-42 KNNKAVSNIATN
+42 
-54 IDTSIDKNSSKN
+54 
-66 ADKTSRIEQ
+66 
-75 SSTDIPSNVASI
+75 
-87 SKPLQVDDTPLA
+87 
-99 TKTPA
+99 
-104 LSTSAKPKAI
+104 
-114 RKPRTTPEKPTPPAK
+114 
-129 TLSSTTKPAPQMIVN
+129 
-144 PTTKTTSNSAMTTT
+144 
-158 PKPLTTAL
+158 
-166 ATISNKAHTKVS
+166 
-178 APVSSTVSAMSAIHK
+178 
-193 DALVNELTKI
+193 
-203 NWQRSDD
+203 WQRSED
-210 GTYSP
+210 GNYSP
-215 NSYIHRDLSLL
+215 SSYINRDLSLL
-226 AFHLRVLAQAANPRH
+226 QFHLRVLAQAADPHH
-241 PLLERLFFLI
+241 PLLERLFFLM
-251 IFSSNMD
+251 IFSSNID

-271 LSLGNVADTPH
+271 LNLGDVSTRVH

-288 VLDEI
+288 ILNEI
-293 SAITHKAIAEQYRI
+293 SAVTHDAIAEQYRI

-315 LAKQDIRYLKRDELN
+315 LALEDIRYLKRDELN
-330 AAQSAWM
+330 SEQSAWM
-337 KRYFIEQVSPVL
+337 KRYFTEQVSPVL

-415 SAVIHE
+415 SAIIHE

-476 TTDCPTPI
+476 TTECPTPI
-484 SDYLLDEFGLHN
+484 SDYLLNEFELHD

-504 PVNLTRLLFDFNLP
+504 PVNLTRLLFDFNIP
-518 ELRYQPFTR
+518 ALRYQPFTHV
-527 IVPKAFRRDIDK
+527 IPKPFRREVDK
-539 LDKTTSMFAAM
+539 LDKATSMFAAM
-550 RKGDVLVHHP
+550 RKGDVLAHHP
-560 FDSFTPVVN
+560 FHAFSPIIN
-569 LLWQAANDPKVLA
+569 LLWQAASDPKVLA

-623 SNISVANFLHEAGA
+623 SNIAVANYLQEAGA

-657 RENDRIRR
+657 REEGKMRR

-686 LFTADSDISEDV
+686 LFSADPDISEDV

-721 FTLHDKLISFIDDEI
+721 FTLHDKLMSFIDDEI
-736 KQAKAGKRAHI
+736 THAKAGKRAHI
-747 IIKVNALTERRL
+747 IVKVNALTERRL

-765 ASQAGVKVELILR
+765 ASQAGVKIELILR

-798 VVGRFL
+798 VIGRFL
-804 EHTRVYYFYN
+804 EHTRIYYFYN
-814 NGDERMYCA
+814 DCDERLYCG

-837 VAFPIEDKGLFKQIY
+837 VAFPIEDKKLSKQIY
-852 YDGLLNYLKD
+852 QDGLLSYLQD
-862 NTQSWS
+862 NKQAWILSG
-868 LDGKGNW
+868 DGNW
-875 QQNTPA
+875 QRTKPA
-881 LNEPEHSAQNY
+881 ADEAPHIAQEH
-892 LLKVINRVGE
+892 LLKVINRVGEPV

>member
-1 MTSVNDNRSKDIRNK
+1 MASIKNTKKSSSDTSDSEVEVSQANSNHANDLDSQDRPNSLNDN
-16 LSIEEGVLENSD
+16 LSQ
-28 TKVGLAEEIDNNGV
+28 
-42 KNNKAVSNIATN
+42 IA
-54 IDTSIDKNSSKN
+54 
-66 ADKTSRIEQ
+66 
-75 SSTDIPSNVASI
+75 
-87 SKPLQVDDTPLA
+87 
-99 TKTPA
+99 
-104 LSTSAKPKAI
+104 
-114 RKPRTTPEKPTPPAK
+114 
-129 TLSSTTKPAPQMIVN
+129 
-144 PTTKTTSNSAMTTT
+144 
-158 PKPLTTAL
+158 
-166 ATISNKAHTKVS
+166 
-178 APVSSTVSAMSAIHK
+178 
-193 DALVNELTKI
+193 
-203 NWQRSDD
+203 WQRSED
-210 GTYSP
+210 GSYSP
-215 NSYIHRDLSLL
+215 SSYLNRDLSLL
-226 AFHLRVLAQAANPRH
+226 QFHLRVLAQAASPRH
-241 PLLERLFFLI
+241 PLLERLLFLI

-271 LSLGNVADTPH
+271 LNHGDVADSPH
-282 GMRPSE
+282 AMRPSE
-288 VLDEI
+288 VLNEI
-293 SAITHKAIAEQYRI
+293 AAITHKAVKEQYRI
-307 LNEDILPA
+307 LNEDVLPG
-315 LAKQDIRYLKRDELN
+315 LAEQDIRYLKRDELN
-330 AAQSAWM
+330 AEQSAWM
-337 KRYFIEQVSPVL
+337 KRYFTEQVSPVL

-370 IATLEGKDAFG
+370 IASLEGKDAFG

-421 HIGELFPGM
+421 HVGELFPGM

-476 TTDCPTPI
+476 TTDCPTDI
-484 SDYLLDEFGLHN
+484 SDYLLNEFELHAK
-496 NQLYRVNG
+496 QLYRVNG
-504 PVNLTRLLFDFNLP
+504 PVNLTRLLFDFKIP
-518 ELRYQPFTR
+518 GLRYQPFTH
-527 IVPKAFRRDIDK
+527 IVPKAFRREVDK

-560 FDSFTPVVN
+560 FDSFTPIIN
-569 LLWQAANDPKVLA
+569 LLWQAASDPKVLA

-623 SNISVANFLHEAGA
+623 SNIAVANYLQEAGA
-637 VVVYGIVGYKT
+637 VVIYGIVGYKT

-657 RENDRIRR
+657 REDNVIRR
-665 YVHLGTGNYHAAN
+665 YVHMGTGNYHATN
-678 AKVYTDYG
+678 AKIYTDYG
-686 LFTADSDISEDV
+686 LFTADPDISEDV

-721 FTLHDKLISFIDDEI
+721 FTLHDKLMSFIDDEI
-736 KQAKAGKRAHI
+736 AHAKAGKRAHI
-747 IIKVNALTERRL
+747 IIKVNALTERKL

-765 ASQAGVKVELILR
+765 ASQVGVKIELILR

-783 RPQVKGLSE
+783 RPQVQGLSE

-798 VVGRFL
+798 IVGRFL
-804 EHTRVYYFYN
+804 EHTRIYYFYN

-837 VAFPIEDKGLFKQIY
+837 VAFPIEDKKLFEQIY
-852 YDGLLNYLKD
+852 QDGLINYLQD
-862 NTQSWS
+862 NVQAWTLSG
-868 LDGKGNW
+868 DGNW
-875 QQNTPA
+875 QQLQPA
-881 LNEPEHSAQNY
+881 AGELPHIAQEH
-892 LLKVINRVGE
+892 LLKVINHVGESP

>member
-1 MTSVNDNRSKDIRNK
+1 MDVNNKQDTDINNTVIAVDNKSQTESSNDN
-16 LSIEEGVLENSD
+16 L
-28 TKVGLAEEIDNNGV
+28 TQ
-42 KNNKAVSNIATN
+42 VS
-54 IDTSIDKNSSKN
+54 
-66 ADKTSRIEQ
+66 
-75 SSTDIPSNVASI
+75 
-87 SKPLQVDDTPLA
+87 
-99 TKTPA
+99 
-104 LSTSAKPKAI
+104 
-114 RKPRTTPEKPTPPAK
+114 
-129 TLSSTTKPAPQMIVN
+129 
-144 PTTKTTSNSAMTTT
+144 
-158 PKPLTTAL
+158 
-166 ATISNKAHTKVS
+166 
-178 APVSSTVSAMSAIHK
+178 
-193 DALVNELTKI
+193 
-203 NWQRSDD
+203 WQRSED
-210 GTYSP
+210 GSYSP
-215 NSYIHRDLSLL
+215 SSYINRDLSLL
-226 AFHLRVLAQAANPRH
+226 QFHLRVLAQAASPRH

-251 IFSSNMD
+251 IFSSNID

-271 LSLGNVADTPH
+271 LNMGDVSTSAH

-288 VLDEI
+288 VLNEI
-293 SAITHKAIAEQYRI
+293 STITHDAIAEQYRI

-315 LAKQDIRYLKRDELN
+315 LALEDIRYLKRDELN
-330 AAQSAWM
+330 AEQSAWM
-337 KRYFIEQVSPVL
+337 KRYFTEQVSPVL

-415 SAVIHE
+415 SAIIHE
-421 HIGELFPGM
+421 HIGDLFPGM

-445 LDLADDVDDIAK
+445 LDLADDVEDIAK

-476 TTDCPTPI
+476 TTDCPTHI
-484 SDYLLDEFGLHN
+484 SDYLLNEFELHD

-504 PVNLTRLLFDFNLP
+504 PVNLTRLLFDFNIP
-518 ELRYQPFTR
+518 ALRYQPFTHV
-527 IVPKAFRRDIDK
+527 VPKEFRREMDK
-539 LDKTTSMFAAM
+539 LDKATSMFAAM
-550 RKGDVLVHHP
+550 RKSDVLVHHP
-560 FDSFTPVVN
+560 FHAFSPIIN
-569 LLWQAANDPKVLA
+569 LLWQAASDPKVLA

-623 SNISVANFLHEAGA
+623 SNIAVANYLQEAGA

-657 RENDRIRR
+657 REDDRIRR

-686 LFTADSDISEDV
+686 LFSADPDISEDV
-698 HKIFQELTGM
+698 HNIFQELTGM
-708 GKPANLKKLLHAP
+708 GKPANLKKILHAP
-721 FTLHDKLISFIDDEI
+721 FTLHDKLMSFIDDEI
-736 KQAKAGKRAHI
+736 AHAKAGKRAHI
-747 IIKVNALTERRL
+747 IVKVNALTERRL
-759 IDKLYD
+759 IGKLYD
-765 ASQAGVKVELILR
+765 ASQAGVKIELILR
-778 SICCL
+778 SMCCL

-798 VVGRFL
+798 VIGRFL

-814 NGDERMYCA
+814 NGDERLYCG

-837 VAFPIEDKGLFKQIY
+837 VAFPIEDKKLFKQIY
-852 YDGLLNYLKD
+852 QDGLVNYLKD
-862 NTQSWS
+862 NTQAWV
-868 LDGKGNW
+868 LNGNGVW
-875 QQNTPA
+875 QQLQPAAGETP
-881 LNEPEHSAQNY
+881 HIAQDY
-892 LLKVINRVGE
+892 LLKVINGVGASA

>member
-1 MTSVNDNRSKDIRNK
+1 MVNKQNNDHEINDSIDVSTKTDSELSTNLVKTEEELTASSSKG
-16 LSIEEGVLENSD
+16 LS
-28 TKVGLAEEIDNNGV
+28 EID
-42 KNNKAVSNIATN
+42 
-54 IDTSIDKNSSKN
+54 
-66 ADKTSRIEQ
+66 
-75 SSTDIPSNVASI
+75 
-87 SKPLQVDDTPLA
+87 
-99 TKTPA
+99 
-104 LSTSAKPKAI
+104 
-114 RKPRTTPEKPTPPAK
+114 
-129 TLSSTTKPAPQMIVN
+129 
-144 PTTKTTSNSAMTTT
+144 
-158 PKPLTTAL
+158 
-166 ATISNKAHTKVS
+166 
-178 APVSSTVSAMSAIHK
+178 
-193 DALVNELTKI
+193 
-203 NWQRSDD
+203 WQRFDD
-210 GTYSP
+210 GSYSP
-215 NSYIHRDLSLL
+215 SSYINRDLSLL
-226 AFHLRVLAQAANPRH
+226 QFHLRVLAQAANPRH

-271 LSLGNVADTPH
+271 LNMGDVSTSAH

-288 VLDEI
+288 VLREI
-293 SAITHKAIAEQYRI
+293 SAVTHKAISEQYRI

-315 LAKQDIRYLKRDELN
+315 LAKEDIRYLKRDELTPE
-330 AAQSAWM
+330 QSAWM
-337 KRYFIEQVSPVL
+337 KQYFTEQVSPVL

-445 LDLADDVDDIAK
+445 LDLAEDVDDIAK

-476 TTDCPTPI
+476 TTDCPAPI
-484 SDYLLDEFGLHN
+484 SDYLLNEFELHD

-504 PVNLTRLLFDFNLP
+504 PVNLTRLLFDFNIP
-518 ELRYQPFTR
+518 ALRYQPFTHV
-527 IVPKAFRRDIDK
+527 VPKPFRREVDK
-539 LDKTTSMFAAM
+539 LDKATSMFAAM
-550 RKGDVLVHHP
+550 RKSDVLVHHP
-560 FDSFTPVVN
+560 FHAFSPIIN
-569 LLWQAANDPKVLA
+569 LLWQAASDPKVLA
-582 IKQTLYRSGTN
+582 IKKTLYRSGTN

-623 SNISVANFLHEAGA
+623 SNIAVANYLQEAGA

-648 HAKLMLIVR
+648 HAKLMLIIR
-657 RENDRIRR
+657 RENDKIRR

-686 LFTADSDISEDV
+686 LFSADPDISEDV

-721 FTLHDKLISFIDDEI
+721 FTLHEKLMSFIDDEI
-736 KQAKAGKRAHI
+736 AQAKAGKRAHI

-765 ASQAGVKVELILR
+765 ASQAGVKIELILR
-778 SICCL
+778 SMCCL
-783 RPQVKGLSE
+783 RPQVKDLSE

-798 VVGRFL
+798 VIGRFL
-804 EHTRVYYFYN
+804 EHTRIYYFYN
-814 NGDERMYCA
+814 AGYERLYCG

-837 VAFPIEDKGLFKQIY
+837 VAFPIEDKKLFKQIY
-852 YDGLLNYLKD
+852 QDGLINYLHD
-862 NTQSWS
+862 NTQAWT
-868 LDGKGNW
+868 LDGNGVW
-875 QQNTPA
+875 QQLQPAADETPHIA
-881 LNEPEHSAQNY
+881 QEH
-892 LLKVINRVGE
+892 LLKVINGVGETT

>member
-1 MTSVNDNRSKDIRNK
+1 MDNKHS
-16 LSIEEGVLENSD
+16 NSD
-28 TKVGLAEEIDNNGV
+28 KTADVIETYIDANNDVNRESDTDKVDGAINTSNPLTDESLINPYGNQVLTEID
-42 KNNKAVSNIATN
+42 
-54 IDTSIDKNSSKN
+54 
-66 ADKTSRIEQ
+66 
-75 SSTDIPSNVASI
+75 
-87 SKPLQVDDTPLA
+87 
-99 TKTPA
+99 
-104 LSTSAKPKAI
+104 
-114 RKPRTTPEKPTPPAK
+114 
-129 TLSSTTKPAPQMIVN
+129 
-144 PTTKTTSNSAMTTT
+144 
-158 PKPLTTAL
+158 
-166 ATISNKAHTKVS
+166 
-178 APVSSTVSAMSAIHK
+178 
-193 DALVNELTKI
+193 
-203 NWQRSDD
+203 WQRSED
-210 GTYSP
+210 GNYSP
-215 NSYIHRDLSLL
+215 SSYINRDLSLL
-226 AFHLRVLAQAANPRH
+226 QFHLRVLAQAADPHH
-241 PLLERLFFLI
+241 PLLERLFFLM
-251 IFSSNMD
+251 IFSSNID

-271 LSLGNVADTPH
+271 LNLGDVSTSVH

-288 VLDEI
+288 ILNEI
-293 SAITHKAIAEQYRI
+293 SAVTHDAIAEQYRI

-315 LAKQDIRYLKRDELN
+315 LALEDIRYLKRDELN
-330 AAQSAWM
+330 AEQSAWM
-337 KRYFIEQVSPVL
+337 KRYFTEQVSPVL

-415 SAVIHE
+415 SAIIHE

-476 TTDCPTPI
+476 TTECPTPI
-484 SDYLLDEFGLHN
+484 SDYLLNEFELHD

-504 PVNLTRLLFDFNLP
+504 PVNLTRLLFDFNIP
-518 ELRYQPFTR
+518 ALRYQPFTHV
-527 IVPKAFRRDIDK
+527 IPKPFRREVDK
-539 LDKTTSMFAAM
+539 LDKATSMFAAM
-550 RKGDVLVHHP
+550 RKGDVLAHHP
-560 FDSFTPVVN
+560 FHAFSPIIN
-569 LLWQAANDPKVLA
+569 LLWQAASDPKVLA

-623 SNISVANFLHEAGA
+623 SNIAVANYLQEAGA

-657 RENDRIRR
+657 REEGKMRR

-686 LFTADSDISEDV
+686 LFSADPDISEDV

-721 FTLHDKLISFIDDEI
+721 FTLHDKLMSFIDDEI
-736 KQAKAGKRAHI
+736 THAKAGKRAHI
-747 IIKVNALTERRL
+747 IVKVNALTERRL

-765 ASQAGVKVELILR
+765 ASQAGVKIELILR

-798 VVGRFL
+798 VIGRFL
-804 EHTRVYYFYN
+804 EHTRIYYFYN
-814 NGDERMYCA
+814 DGNERLYCG

-837 VAFPIEDKGLFKQIY
+837 VAFPIEDKKLSKQIY
-852 YDGLLNYLKD
+852 QDGLLSYLQD
-862 NTQSWS
+862 NKQAWTLSG
-868 LDGKGNW
+868 DGNW
-875 QQNTPA
+875 QRTKPA
-881 LNEPEHSAQNY
+881 ADEALHIAQEH
-892 LLKVINRVGE
+892 LLKVINRVGEPV

>member
-1 MTSVNDNRSKDIRNK
+1 MVEMDNKHS
-16 LSIEEGVLENSD
+16 NSD
-28 TKVGLAEEIDNNGV
+28 KTADVIETYIDANNDVNRESDTDKVDGAINTSNPLTDESLINPYGNQVLTEID
-42 KNNKAVSNIATN
+42 
-54 IDTSIDKNSSKN
+54 
-66 ADKTSRIEQ
+66 
-75 SSTDIPSNVASI
+75 
-87 SKPLQVDDTPLA
+87 
-99 TKTPA
+99 
-104 LSTSAKPKAI
+104 
-114 RKPRTTPEKPTPPAK
+114 
-129 TLSSTTKPAPQMIVN
+129 
-144 PTTKTTSNSAMTTT
+144 
-158 PKPLTTAL
+158 
-166 ATISNKAHTKVS
+166 
-178 APVSSTVSAMSAIHK
+178 
-193 DALVNELTKI
+193 
-203 NWQRSDD
+203 WQRSED
-210 GTYSP
+210 GNYSP
-215 NSYIHRDLSLL
+215 SSYINRDLSLL
-226 AFHLRVLAQAANPRH
+226 QFHLRVLAQAADPHH
-241 PLLERLFFLI
+241 PLLERLFFLM
-251 IFSSNMD
+251 IFSSNID

-271 LSLGNVADTPH
+271 LNLGDVSTSVH

-288 VLDEI
+288 ILNEI
-293 SAITHKAIAEQYRI
+293 SAVTHDAIAEQYRI

-315 LAKQDIRYLKRDELN
+315 LALEDIRYLKRDELN
-330 AAQSAWM
+330 AEQSAWM
-337 KRYFIEQVSPVL
+337 KRYFTEQVSPVL

-415 SAVIHE
+415 SAIIHE

-476 TTDCPTPI
+476 TTECPTPI
-484 SDYLLDEFGLHN
+484 SDYLLNEFELHD

-504 PVNLTRLLFDFNLP
+504 PVNLTRLLFDFNIP
-518 ELRYQPFTR
+518 ALRYQPFTHV
-527 IVPKAFRRDIDK
+527 IPKPFRREVDK
-539 LDKTTSMFAAM
+539 LDKATSMFAAM
-550 RKGDVLVHHP
+550 RKGDVLAHHP
-560 FDSFTPVVN
+560 FHAFSPIIN
-569 LLWQAANDPKVLA
+569 LLWQAASDPKVLA

-623 SNISVANFLHEAGA
+623 SNIAVANYLQEAGA

-657 RENDRIRR
+657 REEGKMRR

-686 LFTADSDISEDV
+686 LFSADPDISEDV

-721 FTLHDKLISFIDDEI
+721 FTLHDKLMSFIDDEI
-736 KQAKAGKRAHI
+736 THAKAGKRAHI
-747 IIKVNALTERRL
+747 IVKVNALTERRL

-765 ASQAGVKVELILR
+765 ASQAGVKIELILR

-798 VVGRFL
+798 VIGRFL
-804 EHTRVYYFYN
+804 EHTRIYYFYN
-814 NGDERMYCA
+814 DGNERLYCG

-837 VAFPIEDKGLFKQIY
+837 VAFPIEDKKLSKQIY
-852 YDGLLNYLKD
+852 QDGLLSYLQD
-862 NTQSWS
+862 NKQAWTLSG
-868 LDGKGNW
+868 DGNW
-875 QQNTPA
+875 QRTKPA
-881 LNEPEHSAQNY
+881 ADEALHIAQEH
-892 LLKVINRVGE
+892 LLKVINRVGEPV

>member
-1 MTSVNDNRSKDIRNK
+1 MDVNNKQDTDSNNTVIAVDNKSHTESRNDN
-16 LSIEEGVLENSD
+16 LTE
-28 TKVGLAEEIDNNGV
+28 
-42 KNNKAVSNIATN
+42 
-54 IDTSIDKNSSKN
+54 
-66 ADKTSRIEQ
+66 
-75 SSTDIPSNVASI
+75 VA
-87 SKPLQVDDTPLA
+87 
-99 TKTPA
+99 
-104 LSTSAKPKAI
+104 
-114 RKPRTTPEKPTPPAK
+114 
-129 TLSSTTKPAPQMIVN
+129 
-144 PTTKTTSNSAMTTT
+144 
-158 PKPLTTAL
+158 
-166 ATISNKAHTKVS
+166 
-178 APVSSTVSAMSAIHK
+178 
-193 DALVNELTKI
+193 
-203 NWQRSDD
+203 WQRSED
-210 GTYSP
+210 GSYSP
-215 NSYIHRDLSLL
+215 SSYINRDLSLL
-226 AFHLRVLAQAANPRH
+226 QFHLRVLAQAASPRH

-251 IFSSNMD
+251 IFSSNID

-271 LSLGNVADTPH
+271 LNIGDVSTSVH

-288 VLDEI
+288 VLNEI
-293 SAITHKAIAEQYRI
+293 STVMHDAIAEQYRI

-315 LAKQDIRYLKRDELN
+315 LALEDIRYLKRDELN
-330 AAQSAWM
+330 AEQSAWM
-337 KRYFIEQVSPVL
+337 KRYFTEQVSPVL

-415 SAVIHE
+415 SAIIHE

-430 NVTGCH
+430 SVTGCH

-445 LDLADDVDDIAK
+445 LDLADDVEDIAK

-484 SDYLLDEFGLHN
+484 SDYLLNEFELHD

-504 PVNLTRLLFDFNLP
+504 PVNLTRLLFDFNIP
-518 ELRYQPFTR
+518 ALRYQPFTHV
-527 IVPKAFRRDIDK
+527 VPKEFRREMDK
-539 LDKTTSMFAAM
+539 LDKATSMFAAM
-550 RKGDVLVHHP
+550 RKSDVLVHHP
-560 FDSFTPVVN
+560 FHAFSPIIN
-569 LLWQAANDPKVLA
+569 LLWQAASDPKVLA

-623 SNISVANFLHEAGA
+623 SNIAVANYLQEAGA

-657 RENDRIRR
+657 REDDRIRR

-686 LFTADSDISEDV
+686 LFSADPDISEDV
-698 HKIFQELTGM
+698 HNIFQELTGM

-736 KQAKAGKRAHI
+736 AHAKAGKRAHI
-747 IIKVNALTERRL
+747 IVKVNALTERRL
-759 IDKLYD
+759 ISKLYD
-765 ASQAGVKVELILR
+765 ASQAGVKIELILR
-778 SICCL
+778 SMCCL

-798 VVGRFL
+798 VIGRFL

-814 NGDERMYCA
+814 NGDERLYCG

-837 VAFPIEDKGLFKQIY
+837 VAFPIEDKKLFQQVY
-852 YDGLLNYLKD
+852 QDGLLNYLKD
-862 NTQSWS
+862 NTQAWILSG
-868 LDGKGNW
+868 DGVW
-875 QQNTPA
+875 QQLQPAADETP
-881 LNEPEHSAQNY
+881 HTAQEY
-892 LLKVINRVGE
+892 LLKVINGVDASS